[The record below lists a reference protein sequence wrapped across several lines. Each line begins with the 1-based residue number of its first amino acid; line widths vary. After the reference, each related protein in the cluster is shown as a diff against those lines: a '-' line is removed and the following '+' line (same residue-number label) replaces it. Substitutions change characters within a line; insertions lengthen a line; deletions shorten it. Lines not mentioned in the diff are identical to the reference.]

1 MPDCGDN
8 SCLYAKNKGG
18 MRTNGGCRCDQCPDC
33 GVPIRPNAPHRKHRA
48 WCPQPNWVPDHWS
61 GEHLKES

>member
-18 MRTNGGCRCDQCPDC
+18 MRTNGGCRCDDCPQC
-33 GVPIRPNAPHRKHRA
+33 GAAIRPRLPQNHHPWCPHQDWVPEHHRKVDYA
-48 WCPQPNWVPDHWS
+48 T
-61 GEHLKES
+61 K